1 MVEEKSSLKGRQ
13 MEKEMDGERYMH
25 MHIYIYIYR
34 ERERKTE
41 RKKERENNTVIEIYR
56 EILTAQRK
64 RGRQEIRY
72 GN

>member
-1 MVEEKSSLKGRQ
+1 
-13 MEKEMDGERYMH
+13 MEREICIYIY
-25 MHIYIYIYR
+25 IYIYIYR